1 MLRITQVYTMVMPK
15 SLIVIFSV
23 LISILY
29 ITIYVIVV
37 RRKREERDM
46 LRRIEQARENAFLR
60 AFHNGD
66 DFGPSS
72 QWPRGD
78 DANNMGRDTKSYYMI
93 DDRLIDQ

>member
-1 MLRITQVYTMVMPK
+1 MIAMPR
-15 SLIVIFSV
+15 SLVIIFSI
-23 LISILY
+23 LFSILY
-29 ITIYVIVV
+29 ISICLIVI

-66 DFGPSS
+66 DFGPSY
-72 QWPRGD
+72 QWPRGAAD
-78 DANNMGRDTKSYYMI
+78 TNIMARDTRTYCMI